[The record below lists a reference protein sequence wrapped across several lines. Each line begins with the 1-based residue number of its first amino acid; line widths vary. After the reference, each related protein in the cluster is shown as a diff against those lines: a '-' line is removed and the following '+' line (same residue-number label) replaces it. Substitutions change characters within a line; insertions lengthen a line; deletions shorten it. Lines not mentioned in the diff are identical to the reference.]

1 MNCFWCVRFYWQ
13 SKCSFALRSVE
24 MCRIYQMFSIGY
36 STISIAAYPARA
48 PGLMRSMHTFCFLW
62 NCIRSLWRPVDVLC
76 VCVCVCIFDYI
87 LVLYCQEIRV
97 CHVVVISFC
106 RRSMYRLHVS
116 ILSLVGQS
124 SWFIFISYKWWSSH
138 CLTILIFFFT
148 ENRYKHEAM
157 VDGEP
162 ILFEILDTCPKVMYI
177 N

>member
-76 VCVCVCIFDYI
+76 VCVYAYSITFWFCIVRKYEYAMW
-87 LVLYCQEIRV
+87 L
-97 CHVVVISFC
+97 SFLFADDLC
-106 RRSMYRLHVS
+106 IGFTFRSFH
-116 ILSLVGQS
+116 SLVNLVDLFSFRINDGHHIAWQ
-124 SWFIFISYKWWSSH
+124 F
-138 CLTILIFFFT
+138 LFFFHRKSIQT
-148 ENRYKHEAM
+148 RSNGWWWADIVRNLGHM
-157 VDGEP
+157 
-162 ILFEILDTCPKVMYI
+162 PKGNVY
-177 N
+177 